1 MWKMRASDVVWSSML
16 ADTLS
21 ATAATGRH
29 PRRPIAAALR
39 HNVGALIRSYAR
51 SNRSRFITLCQAATK
66 SRTNFSFA
74 SSQA

>member
-1 MWKMRASDVVWSSML
+1 MGKMREGDVVWSSML

-21 ATAATGRH
+21 ATTAGGRH

-39 HNVGALIRSYAR
+39 SNFGALIRAYAR